1 MTYSKTANI
10 MMCMMMGMEMCF
22 DFCMQ
27 NNQSQ
32 GSDVRNCIYIYD
44 YKQAS
49 HKARLFFLSQGRCKE
64 TIALRRTPPRERVDG

>member
-1 MTYSKTANI
+1 MTYSKAINV

-32 GSDVRNCIYIYD
+32 GSDVRNCIYI
-44 YKQAS
+44 
-49 HKARLFFLSQGRCKE
+49 L
-64 TIALRRTPPRERVDG
+64 

>member
-32 GSDVRNCIYIYD
+32 GSDVRNCIYI
-44 YKQAS
+44 
-49 HKARLFFLSQGRCKE
+49 L
-64 TIALRRTPPRERVDG
+64 

>member
-1 MTYSKTANI
+1 MTYSKTTNI

-49 HKARLFFLSQGRCKE
+49 HKARLFFLSQGRHRE
-64 TIALRRTPPRERVDG
+64 TIAYGKSRPAIE